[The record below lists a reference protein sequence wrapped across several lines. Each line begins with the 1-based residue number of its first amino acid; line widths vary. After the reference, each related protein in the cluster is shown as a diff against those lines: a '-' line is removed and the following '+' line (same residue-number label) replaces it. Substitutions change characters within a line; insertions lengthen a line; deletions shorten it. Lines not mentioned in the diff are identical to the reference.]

1 MLTNLNQN
9 KMKMMLFLN
18 LEMKDYFKERDKLKV
33 TKKYKTNQALSAV
46 FKMLK
51 QNLSLDNNNLNL
63 KK

>member
-9 KMKMMLFLN
+9 KMKMMVVFEFRNERLLH
-18 LEMKDYFKERDKLKV
+18 LRDKLKV

-51 QNLSLDNNNLNL
+51 QNLKLR
-63 KK
+63 